1 MDRNPEIKLL
11 KDTAD
16 IGLGYAAQ
24 LIEWFG
30 TAERAI
36 EYLTADGP
44 RKNRMLATVTA
55 SLPPAP

>member
-1 MDRNPEIKLL
+1 MHTSAEIKLL

-16 IGLGYAAQ
+16 VGLGYASQ

-36 EYLTADGP
+36 EYLCASDAERLSNP
-44 RKNRMLATVTA
+44 RFFI
-55 SLPPAP
+55 PPRN